1 MKWSHFT
8 ANLLSE
14 DCDWCLTMSVSLKL
28 STAKREADF
37 VSGVIA
43 VL

>member
-1 MKWSHFT
+1 MKWSHFA

-14 DCDWCLTMSVSLKL
+14 DCDWRLTMSVSLKL
-28 STAKREADF
+28 STAKREANF